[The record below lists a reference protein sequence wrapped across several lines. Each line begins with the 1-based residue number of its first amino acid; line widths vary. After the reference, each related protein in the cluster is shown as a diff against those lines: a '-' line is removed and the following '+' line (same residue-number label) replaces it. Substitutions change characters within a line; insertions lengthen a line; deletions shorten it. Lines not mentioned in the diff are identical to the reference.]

1 LNQQTLNKKR
11 LRDERAVTT
20 LSETKSKELLTKF
33 GLTTP
38 HERIVSTSG
47 EAAEAAESIGFPVV
61 AKLCG
66 DAIAHKTERGLVR
79 LGLNSAKE
87 VTEAAE
93 SLFRA
98 ATPADGA
105 VQVLLA
111 QMVRGRREF
120 IAGVVRDPAFGPCV
134 MLGVGGI
141 LAEAVEDVVFRVA
154 PLSERDAF
162 DMIEDLGSQ
171 KLLGAF
177 RGEPEVDRGELARVL
192 VGLSSFVMSRDDV
205 ESVDC
210 NPLIIV
216 DGRPVLVDA
225 LVEVRS

>member
-11 LRDERAVTT
+11 LRDEPAVTT
-20 LSETKSKELLTKF
+20 LSETKSKGLLTQF

-38 HERIVSTSG
+38 RELLVSSSD
-47 EAAEAAESIGFPVV
+47 EAAEAAQSIGFPVV

-79 LGLNSAKE
+79 LGLNSAVE
-87 VTEAAE
+87 VTEATE
-93 SLFRA
+93 SLFNA

-154 PLSERDAF
+154 PLSERDAL

-177 RGEPEVDRGELARVL
+177 RGEPEVDRDELARVL

>member
-1 LNQQTLNKKR
+1 M
-11 LRDERAVTT
+11 TT
-20 LSETKSKELLTKF
+20 LSETTSKALLAEF
-33 GLTTP
+33 GLAMPT
-38 HERIVSTSG
+38 ERIVSTPAEAV
-47 EAAEAAESIGFPVV
+47 EAAQTIGFPVV

-79 LGLNSAKE
+79 LGLNSASE
-87 VTEAAE
+87 VYEAAQ
-93 SLFRA
+93 SLLDA

-154 PLSERDAF
+154 PLARRDAY
-162 DMIEDLGSQ
+162 DMIADLGSQ

-177 RGEPEVDRGELARVL
+177 RGEPAVDRTALAHVL
-192 VGLSSFVMSRDDV
+192 VGLSDFVMSRNDV

-216 DGRPVLVDA
+216 DGFPVLVDA
-225 LVEVRS
+225 LVELS